1 MDFEECIAGLNTTA
15 PCIAAFGVTRDD
27 IADIKVLVETD
38 NILPVNT
45 LSTSIHVCF
54 ACYYIFNI
62 SFPPSHKH
70 ILLFFEKYVYGL
82 KSSNKLPM
90 SVVLVH
96 DGMERVLDT

>member
-45 LSTSIHVCF
+45 LSISIHVCF
-54 ACYYIFNI
+54 ACYNIFNI
-62 SFPPSHKH
+62 SFPPSH
-70 ILLFFEKYVYGL
+70 VYGL

-90 SVVLVH
+90 SVVL
-96 DGMERVLDT
+96 GMERVLDT